1 MIFKTVCAW
10 CECFISEGDFE
21 VSKHCQALSIN
32 GEIISDGMCKDCKT
46 IEIEK
51 YKLKLN
57 RRKKYGMV

>member
-32 GEIISDGMCKDCKT
+32 GEIISDGIFPKCKLTMIK
-46 IEIEK
+46 K
-51 YKLKLN
+51 YKLNL
-57 RRKKYGMV
+57 RRKSYV